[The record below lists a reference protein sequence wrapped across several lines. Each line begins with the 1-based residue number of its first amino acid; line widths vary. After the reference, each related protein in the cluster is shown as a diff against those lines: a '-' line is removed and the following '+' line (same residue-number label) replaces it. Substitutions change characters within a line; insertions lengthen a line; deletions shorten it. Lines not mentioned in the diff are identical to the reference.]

1 MMRPPG
7 GPRYSPP
14 RQTKAVQGPGTVP
27 KPRPLGKGGN
37 HKPAKGSSPRPS
49 K

>member
-14 RQTKAVQGPGTVP
+14 RQTKALQGPGTTP
-27 KPRPLGKGGN
+27 PRPQGKGG
-37 HKPAKGSSPRPS
+37 HKPAKGSSPRPP